1 MKTLEEAIQ
10 SIEDRICGTYHEA
23 FPDSELRKDP
33 AESVEFL
40 KYNLGALLSSKKE
53 AVRTEAFEKILGLV
67 LDSHPIGTNR
77 GAADWYE
84 YARKHSRISGDPDK
98 YTRDQQIGGCIEDC
112 ETIIIRLEESNSSGD
127 TMSVE
132 DLNNKYKGKYL
143 YFNGDE
149 DGSQYVLVEN
159 IHRGKGRY
167 FEVDGIL
174 ISADWQDN
182 QISISYLSNCS
193 FSEFYYFDD
202 EEEPYTECS
211 ELDKALESQPMDTSL
226 PSHVVDAKTVVGDII
241 EAFYWILD
249 NDFGEEAKELSE
261 LFRTTKP
268 Q

>member
-23 FPDSELRKDP
+23 FPNSELRKDP

-77 GAADWYE
+77 GATDWYE
-84 YARKHSRISGDPDK
+84 YARKHSGISGDPEN
-98 YTRDQQIGGCIEDC
+98 YARGQQIGGCIEDC
-112 ETIIIRLEESNSSGD
+112 ETILIRLRESDSSGD

-149 DGSQYVLVEN
+149 DGSQYVLVKN

-174 ISADWQDN
+174 ISVDWQDDC
-182 QISISYLSNCS
+182 ISISHLSNCS
-193 FSEFYYFDD
+193 FSDFYYFDD

-226 PSHVVDAKTVVGDII
+226 PSHVMDAKTVVGDVI
-241 EAFYWILD
+241 EAFYCMLD
-249 NDFGEEAKELSE
+249 TDFSEEAKELSE